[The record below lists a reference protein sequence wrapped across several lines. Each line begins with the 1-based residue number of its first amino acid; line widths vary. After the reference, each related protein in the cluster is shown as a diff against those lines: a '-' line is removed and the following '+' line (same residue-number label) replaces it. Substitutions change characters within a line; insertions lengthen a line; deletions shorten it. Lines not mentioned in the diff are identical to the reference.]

1 MKRTIIALSLS
12 FLVAIG
18 SFAQSPSKHQYVDLG
33 LSVKWATCNI
43 GATKPEEHGDF
54 FSWGE
59 TENKRINKW
68 ETYKYS
74 EGAPKALTKYC
85 SNPDYAWQKKVDS
98 ISVLYLEDDVAHIK
112 WGGTW
117 RIPTRAQIEELLDNC
132 TWTWTTM
139 NDVNGYKVTSK
150 KPGYS
155 DKSIFLPVTGEYED
169 GKILNYRQH
178 GYYWSRDCGTVTSET
193 AYTLEV
199 YTKGASREIQPRC
212 KSLAVRPVCK

>member
-85 SNPDYAWQKKVDS
+85 SNPDYVEK
-98 ISVLYLEDDVAHIK
+98 
-112 WGGTW
+112 
-117 RIPTRAQIEELLDNC
+117 
-132 TWTWTTM
+132 
-139 NDVNGYKVTSK
+139 
-150 KPGYS
+150 
-155 DKSIFLPVTGEYED
+155 
-169 GKILNYRQH
+169 
-178 GYYWSRDCGTVTSET
+178 GTVPFSTETSELKPAANT
-193 AYTLEV
+193 HR
-199 YTKGASREIQPRC
+199 TKIVHIQMNCVLNISLVSVQIPIFGFVKTTYASIWVI
-212 KSLAVRPVCK
+212 KKKL